1 MRRSEREVTDAAQI
15 AAFLDSEKVLRVAFY
30 DDGDI
35 YIVPVNYGIVNKSG
49 KYCFYFHGAKAGRK
63 YSLAQSSPRVGF
75 EIDGQYALIESESAC
90 GHSASYM
97 SVIGTGTLHL
107 VDDAAECI
115 AGLNAVMRQA
125 TERGDWDFPESAV
138 SRTAVFRLDVEKMSC
153 KRREMPHK

>member
-15 AAFLDSEKVLRVAFY
+15 ASFLDGEKVLRVAFY

-35 YIVPVNYGIVNKSG
+35 YIVPVNYGLVKENG
-49 KYCFYFHGAKAGRK
+49 QYCFYFHGAKAGRK
-63 YSLAQSSPRVGF
+63 YGLAQASPRVGF

-125 TERGDWDFPESAV
+125 TGRGDWDFPESAV

-153 KRREMPHK
+153 KRREMPH